1 MAFFIFFLVAGIVMY
16 ILDFLWLKLS
26 GEIKLISFLSSGC
39 AAGILV
45 GFVLKTIYGIAGPA
59 WIFVPIIT
67 LSGSFILYLFTKY
80 NLYEKSFFK
89 LFSTIF
95 LGFVTGL
102 FSLIVFKLLMIMIP
116 SQTWSLSQSAY
127 LLLDLIIYGF
137 VLHFSY
143 AFTGRIFQKN
153 G

>member
-1 MAFFIFFLVAGIVMY
+1 MAFFIFFLAAGIVMY

-26 GEIKLISFLSSGC
+26 GEIRVISFLSSGC
-39 AAGILV
+39 IAGILV
-45 GFVLKTIYGIAGPA
+45 GFVLKTIYGLEGPA

-67 LSGSFILYLFTKY
+67 VSGSFFLYLFSKY

-89 LFSTIF
+89 LFSTMF
-95 LGFVTGL
+95 LGTATGL
-102 FSLIVFKLLMIMIP
+102 FSLAIFKLLMMMIP

-143 AFTGRIFQKN
+143 AFSGRIFQKK